1 MALREIRIEGDEILG
16 KVSKEVKEITPRIH
30 DLITD
35 MWDTMHM
42 AEGVG
47 LAAVQ
52 VGVLKRIFVVEV
64 DENERCVLVNP
75 VLVEQEGAQE
85 GSEGCLSV
93 PGKAGNVIRPMKV
106 VMEGFDENMK
116 PVRIEAEGFYARAL
130 CHEYDHLNGHL
141 YTEKVVGEL
150 YDVEPDDGEEEE

>member
-1 MALREIRIEGDEILG
+1 MALREIRVIGDEILG
-16 KVSKEVKEITPRIH
+16 KVSKEVKEMTPRLH
-30 DLITD
+30 ELITD
-35 MWDTMHM
+35 MWDTMHK
-42 AEGVG
+42 ADGVG

-64 DENERCVLVNP
+64 DENEKCVLVNP
-75 VLVEQEGAQE
+75 VIISTEGTQE

-93 PGKAGNVIRPMKV
+93 PGKAGNVTRPMKV
-106 VMEGFDENMK
+106 VIEGYDDNMQ

-141 YTEKVVGEL
+141 YTEKVEGDI
-150 YDVEPDDGEEEE
+150 YDVEP